1 MVDLPAHLTV
11 TKLTADDIIECRLC
25 EKKMKL
31 RDMRNHVGK
40 HILVLLAMRNVDEN
54 VALRPGVKVCILC
67 VVLRFPVE
75 LGAGWR

>member
-11 TKLTADDIIECRLC
+11 TKLTADNIIECRLC

-40 HILVLLAMRNVDEN
+40 HILLAMRNVNEN
-54 VALRPGVKVCILC
+54 VALRPRVKVCISC
-67 VVLRFPVE
+67 VFLIRFPF
-75 LGAGWR
+75 